1 MSLAMLDSVVRAKKK
16 YYLETLLE
24 ECKYKIKKTKM
35 GKLIND
41 ELEPDL
47 SDESNSENDS
57 DNEFG
62 NE

>member
-35 GKLIND
+35 EKLIND

>member
-1 MSLAMLDSVVRAKKK
+1 MLDSVVRAKKK

-35 GKLIND
+35 EKLIND

>member
-1 MSLAMLDSVVRAKKK
+1 MLDSVVRAKKK

>member
-1 MSLAMLDSVVRAKKK
+1 MLDSVVRAKKK

-24 ECKYKIKKTKM
+24 ECKCKIKKTKM
-35 GKLIND
+35 EKLIND
-41 ELEPDL
+41 KLEPDL

>member
-1 MSLAMLDSVVRAKKK
+1 MLDSVVRAKKK

-24 ECKYKIKKTKM
+24 ECKYKKKKTKM
-35 GKLIND
+35 EKLIND

>member
-1 MSLAMLDSVVRAKKK
+1 MLDSVVRAKKK

-24 ECKYKIKKTKM
+24 ECKYKIKKTKIE
-35 GKLIND
+35 KLIND

>member
-1 MSLAMLDSVVRAKKK
+1 MLDSVVRAKKK

-35 GKLIND
+35 EKLIND

-57 DNEFG
+57 DNEFS